1 MTTMRSRQQGL
12 TLVELMVTLAVAI
25 ILIAVGMP
33 LFSGLVGSNRA
44 TTQANSLVS
53 ALKLARSEAVKR
65 ADCVIVC
72 SNADDPDDPADPKGC
87 GTKDDWANGWLVH
100 TDVNCAGS
108 FTYPDDVL
116 REWQLAASSSVDVT
130 PDDAAEVRFDA
141 AGEASSALS
150 FELDNS
156 EAPGSAALRCVEV
169 TRTGQVRSKRWD
181 PDLAWSCR

>member
-65 ADCVIVC
+65 ADSVTVC
-72 SNADDPDDPADPKGC
+72 ADDGGAC
-87 GTKDDWANGWLVH
+87 GGAGDWANGWLVH
-100 TDVNCAGS
+100 TDVNDSGGFDAG
-108 FTYPDDVL
+108 DVL
-116 REWQLAASSSVDVT
+116 RTWDPLAASSSVTVAGGAAVT
-130 PDDAAEVRFDA
+130 FFATGAANNTF
-141 AGEASSALS
+141 S
-150 FELDNS
+150 FELDDS
-156 EAPGSAALRCVEV
+156 EASGSAADAAKRCVEV
-169 TRTGQVRSKRWD
+169 TATGQVRSKRWD
-181 PDLAWSCR
+181 PDLAWSCP